1 MVVHRQKLKMEE
13 NMNGRLTITDVS
25 KALGITTRT
34 IMRWEKAGRIKR
46 AKRDWRGW
54 RFYHKEDL
62 EEIKKF
68 YESTYEYEALESS
81 TAGVAKNIL
90 IILLTLTCLFSTYI
104 LCSPAY
110 SEATLSETPGVEETD
125 KTVDIVLDKLPVVGP
140 PIGAITESVKYT
152 LGPDDVIS
160 IEVRRH
166 PEFSGEYK
174 VNSEGKIEYKY
185 IGDVI
190 VNGLTKVEL
199 NERLREI
206 LSEYIIEPE
215 IDVQIVA
222 YLSKVFYVVGD
233 VNRPGKFYMKGDAI
247 TVRESLVQAGLPNH
261 AAATRRCRIITP
273 DENGRN
279 NYITVN
285 VYRLLYEGDLRQNLV
300 MKPGDVLYIPSTIM
314 AKIIRVISPVTDAI
328 GQATGTVTKGAAA
341 AAL

>member
-1 MVVHRQKLKMEE
+1 MD
-13 NMNGRLTITDVS
+13 GRLTITDVS
-25 KALGITTRT
+25 KAIGITPRT
-34 IMRWEKAGRIKR
+34 IMRWEKAGRIKK

-54 RFYHKEDL
+54 RFYYKEDL

-68 YESTYEYEALESS
+68 YESIYEYEMLEKS
-81 TAGVAKNIL
+81 TVNVAKNTL
-90 IILLTLTCLFSTYI
+90 IILLALTCLFSTSI
-104 LCSPAY
+104 LCTPVY
-110 SEATLSETPGVEETD
+110 SEPTLDKTPGVRETE
-125 KTVDIVLDKLPVVGP
+125 KMVDIILDKLPIIQP
-140 PIGAITESVKYT
+140 PAGVITESVKYT
-152 LGPDDVIS
+152 LGPNDVIS

-166 PEFSGEYK
+166 PEFSGQYT

-190 VNGLTKVEL
+190 VKGLTKVEL

-206 LSEYIIEPE
+206 LSEYLIEPE

-247 TVRESLVQAGLPNH
+247 KVREALVQAGLPNH
-261 AAATRRCRIITP
+261 AASMRRCRIITP
-273 DENGRN
+273 DKNGKN
-279 NYITVN
+279 NYTTVN
-285 VYRLLYEGDLRQNLV
+285 VYSLLYEGDLRQNLV

-314 AKIIRVISPVTDAI
+314 AKIIRVISPVTEAI
-328 GQATGTVTKGAAA
+328 GQATGTVAKGAAA